1 MNRDTLTA
9 ADYRVV
15 FGLDG
20 RPGSEVVIIS
30 AYEQVEDLHQRQ
42 IVEHLVDLVDIEMKA
57 AKETA

>member
-20 RPGSEVVIIS
+20 RPGSEGVIID
-30 AYEQVEDLHQRQ
+30 ADEQVADLHQRQ